1 MKLPFHIDLSEKV
14 VVITGAGGV
23 ICSTLAKAVGACGA
37 KVALLDLNKEAAQK
51 WADEIVAEGGI
62 AKRGISSGG
71 NAVVFVAS
79 RGGNVQDELLYIFHK
94 TVSLSVTQITDA
106 LGCHHYTKER

>member
-37 KVALLDLNKEAAQK
+37 KVALLDLNKDAAQK
-51 WADEIVAEGGI
+51 WADEIVAEGGVPVFDI
-62 AKRGISSGG
+62 AVDSDLDAKTIQSIMWGLLEKYEEIEGVG
-71 NAVVFVAS
+71 
-79 RGGNVQDELLYIFHK
+79 DE
-94 TVSLSVTQITDA
+94 
-106 LGCHHYTKER
+106 

>member
-1 MKLPFHIDLSEKV
+1 MKLPFHIDLSDKV

-51 WADEIVAEGGI
+51 WADEIVAEGGVAKAYECNVLQKESIENAHEAILADFGGCDILLNI
-62 AKRGISSGG
+62 AAEPSHIHQNR
-71 NAVVFVAS
+71 F
-79 RGGNVQDELLYIFHK
+79 RRLFLPW
-94 TVSLSVTQITDA
+94 
-106 LGCHHYTKER
+106 